1 MANGGCKPDGSL
13 NQSKFDEPMPWI
25 GIYVATASLTCA
37 TAIAIDTL
45 HAFKYK
51 RFWFPCKFF
60 SLNATTLTL
69 ITIAI
74 KFSMDL
80 NSTMPH
86 RQDQLAKVSSSAFIC
101 TVMADLLPSLGTMKN
116 TELFISIIALVIL
129 VITVISNICIQMGTG
144 VIFVF
149 WIEHAIILFIMLIL
163 LAIVCSLSLAVPT
176 TKSYLDIK
184 YTQKLKLTNIECFRK
199 KSSSITEGIRED
211 LRKYWILAYSSS
223 PQFVIGRSA
232 PCTASG
238 AFCLLNSLILVE
250 AVLRSYLMPWS
261 LKFCNGESDYKW
273 STTTVLI
280 SQSIAVGIGTIAPA
294 VRWFMAINF
303 SSSNKAKQ
311 ACNRELGVEIYW
323 IKKLLEWQ
331 LQPLDFKISGHHGR
345 KLVLRAKYR
354 TLRFFIGLQR
364 GIVFSCQIIRLV
376 SIFFV
381 GRFLDL
387 KRFIRC
393 KNSISSN
400 DTELGLNLS
409 RYVIHLGGE
418 EHLVDL
424 IMKNNPDATD
434 HWIKLGETQKPQNL
448 IKLLEK
454 VDSSSAFTGVGE
466 FDNDSVPSLGFAE
479 PPNCWGLPVVTLTS
493 IALALPSIDQELIK
507 QLVSSVHEG
516 LKYVREIENNLDE
529 KINLKNVRMAEEI
542 VWSGVELDRKW
553 LDVDLCKIRLKGNGI
568 KETIKSLSDIS
579 KKRFMEYGEIHLMHS
594 NEWFQNEEP
603 SRWCIRLLAAN
614 SMYRIC
620 ETILLSP
627 ELESHESSQRLF
639 EKLSLMICKIY
650 SASFTNL
657 QHVISKECR
666 ESGIE
671 ERELNIRHALLL
683 FGETQ
688 EILRI
693 LDMKKIQDLNPG
705 QLVHID
711 EWHLLCN
718 RKQTDSLSYVSS
730 STNKEST
737 IFSPSSLHISIE

>member
-25 GIYVATASLTCA
+25 GIYVATASLVCTI
-37 TAIAIDTL
+37 AIAIDTL
-45 HAFKYK
+45 HAFRYK

-69 ITIAI
+69 ISIAI

-80 NSTMPH
+80 NAAMPH
-86 RQDQLAKVSSSAFIC
+86 RQDQLAKVSSSAFMC

-116 TELFISIIALVIL
+116 TELFISIVALAIL
-129 VITVISNICIQMGTG
+129 VITVISNVCIQMGTG

-149 WIEHAIILFIMLIL
+149 WIEHAFILLIMLIL
-163 LAIVCSLSLAVPT
+163 LAIVCSLSLAIPT
-176 TKSYLDIK
+176 TKSYLDTK

-199 KSSSITEGIRED
+199 KSSSVTQGIRDD

-238 AFCLLNSLILVE
+238 AFCLLNTLILAE
-250 AVLRSYLMPWS
+250 AILRSYLMPWS

-273 STTTVLI
+273 STTMVLI
-280 SQSIAVGIGTIAPA
+280 SQTIAVGIGTVAPA
-294 VRWFMAINF
+294 ARWFMAINF
-303 SSSNKAKQ
+303 SSSNKAKK
-311 ACNRELGVEIYW
+311 ARNRELRVEIYW
-323 IKKLLEWQ
+323 IKKLLVWQ
-331 LQPLDFKISGHHGR
+331 LQPLDFKICGHHGR
-345 KLVLRAKYR
+345 KLVHRAKYQTFR
-354 TLRFFIGLQR
+354 LFIGLQK
-364 GIVFSCQIIRLV
+364 GIVFSCQIIRFM

-381 GRFLDL
+381 GRFLEL
-387 KRFIRC
+387 KRLIRR

-400 DTELGLNLS
+400 DSESGSHTNLS
-409 RYVIHLGGE
+409 RFVIHLGGE
-418 EHLVDL
+418 EELVDL
-424 IMKNNPDATD
+424 IMKNNGDATD
-434 HWIKLGETQKPQNL
+434 HWIKIGENQKPKNL
-448 IKLLEK
+448 IKLVEK

-516 LKYVREIENNLDE
+516 LKYVREIEDNLDE
-529 KINLKNVRMAEEI
+529 KINLKNGRMAEEI

-553 LDVDLCKIRLKGNGI
+553 LDVDLCEMGVEGKGI

-579 KKRFMEYGEIHLMHS
+579 KKRFMEYGEKHLMHT
-594 NEWFQNEEP
+594 NEWFQKEEP
-603 SRWCIRLLAAN
+603 SRWCIRMLAAN

-620 ETILLSP
+620 ETLLLLSP
-627 ELESHESSQRLF
+627 EIESSQTLF
-639 EKLSLMICKIY
+639 EKLSVIICKIY

-671 ERELNIRHALLL
+671 EREQNIRHALLL
-683 FGETQ
+683 FGETE

-693 LDMKKIQDLNPG
+693 LEMKKIQDLNPG
-705 QLVHID
+705 QFVHID
-711 EWHLLCN
+711 DWHALS
-718 RKQTDSLSYVSS
+718 SLSS
-730 STNKEST
+730 STDKEST
-737 IFSPSSLHISIE
+737 ICSLDISIE